1 MCLSVLALVRQQ
13 EGHLAR
19 KKLNVS
25 TLSMGDLTAVLH
37 VLEFQCH
44 HCHLH
49 YHLQQPNLGP
59 FDILVW
65 LTQAVKER
73 QPLNGH
79 CLCILHPYPS
89 SYCLRSLSLC
99 LGHRNHTEMPTEH
112 HFSTISV
119 RFNGHFSRWTW
130 VSRYRNVSVL
140 DSLELRMMEMV
151 VTTGAII
158 SAKLQ
163 SNRHHQQTD
172 TQLFCMPDALP
183 VAQPTVSKH
192 QEDPFMFY
200 LWK

>member
-1 MCLSVLALVRQQ
+1 MLWTYDFCPATLLLVTSKFWVLRFCIWLY
-13 EGHLAR
+13 
-19 KKLNVS
+19 
-25 TLSMGDLTAVLH
+25 
-37 VLEFQCH
+37 
-44 HCHLH
+44 H

-65 LTQAVKER
+65 LTQAVKVQ

-79 CLCILHPYPS
+79 CLCIRPPYPS

-112 HFSTISV
+112 HFGTISV
-119 RFNGHFSRWTW
+119 WFNGHFSRRTW

-151 VTTGAII
+151 VTTGDII

-172 TQLFCMPDALP
+172 THLFSGRMPFLSP
-183 VAQPTVSKH
+183 NQQCQSTKEKIPLGYS
-192 QEDPFMFY
+192 
-200 LWK
+200 WK